1 MSTHGPYGSPLS
13 LYHTRPRPSPR
24 SRPHPLPPSMFPPGR
39 SLLPYIYNARTVRA
53 RGSEWRRGGG
63 WRAIYLQKVP
73 LWTKRIDD
81 ENARPAARAS
91 KPEEI
96 GAEHG
101 PHGRPFLPFWNG
113 YCAIN
118 IGRETSD
125 SRGGSASEARAF
137 HQGTRKTRPPLPN
150 PTSSPPELTSSL
162 HKLDERERERD
173 GILRANPAHKHVHFP
188 ECTSSLY
195 CVL

>member
-1 MSTHGPYGSPLS
+1 MA
-13 LYHTRPRPSPR
+13 HTDPPSPYTTR
-24 SRPHPLPPSMFPPGR
+24 ALVPPRDPGLTPSPPAC
-39 SLLPYIYNARTVRA
+39 SLQAEAFCRIFIM
-53 RGSEWRRGGG
+53 RGQSAHEGVSGGG
-63 WRAIYLQKVP
+63 AGGGAPFICKKVP

-150 PTSSPPELTSSL
+150 PTSSPP
-162 HKLDERERERD
+162 
-173 GILRANPAHKHVHFP
+173 
-188 ECTSSLY
+188 
-195 CVL
+195 